1 MKYPKVNK
9 VILFNAIK
17 LLHLPIKASIV
28 SNDNIDME
36 FIPEG
41 VLVNRIVLI
50 PVSNIEQIEFERVY
64 DIEAKPVSGLGKNP
78 GTKTKSK

>member
-64 DIEAKPVSGLGKNP
+64 EIERGNDSQPKKSS
-78 GTKTKSK
+78 GTKAKGK